1 MRAVIL
7 LGLMAIADAIREN
20 SLKEVADFVAV
31 VFIIAAIMDI
41 VEFSNKP
48 KHDKN

>member
-7 LGLMAIADAIREN
+7 LGLIGIADAIRDN
-20 SLKEVADFVAV
+20 CLKEVADFVAV

-41 VEFSNKP
+41 YEFYNKNLD
-48 KHDKN
+48 DKN